1 MTEMWIPEE
10 WCAALK
16 CARQSI
22 QWALRVGMSLREV
35 VGWYYSDVTVPGSD
49 DWDECVLRARWDTYT
64 WRGVFQAWDECG
76 RPEYDPGRWGGDDRD
91 SEVRRAAQGNARLD
105 AVGEL
110 VFQQYPAALEQ
121 AARDL
126 GWEVRFGLD
135 FPDGVFPEGAI
146 ALDEGGLEAAAGDDW
161 ITVLVPPAVGA
172 AA

>member
-22 QWALRVGMSLREV
+22 QWGLRVGVSLPEIV
-35 VGWYYSDVTVPGSD
+35 DWFYDDTTAPGSD
-49 DWDECVLRARWDTYT
+49 EWDDIVLRARWDTYT

-76 RPEYDPGRWGGDDRD
+76 RPEYDPGRWCGDDRD
-91 SEVRRAAQGNARLD
+91 PELRRAAQGNARLD

>member
-10 WCAALK
+10 WYPALK

-22 QWALRVGMSLREV
+22 QWGLRVGVSLPEIV
-35 VGWYYSDVTVPGSD
+35 DWFYDDTTAPGSD
-49 DWDECVLRARWDTYT
+49 EWDDIVLRARWDTYT

-76 RPEYDPGRWGGDDRD
+76 RPEYDPGRWCGDDRD
-91 SEVRRAAQGNARLD
+91 PELRRAAQGNARLD

>member
-1 MTEMWIPEE
+1 MADMWISEAWHP
-10 WCAALK
+10 ALK

-22 QWALRVGMSLREV
+22 QWALRMGMSLPDIV
-35 VGWYYSDVTVPGSD
+35 AWYYSDETVPGSD
-49 DWDECVLRARWDTYT
+49 DWDDCVLRARWDTYT

-76 RPEYDPGRWGGDDRD
+76 RPEYDPSRWGWDDSD
-91 SEVRRAAQGNARLD
+91 PESRRAAQGNARLD

-110 VFQQYPAALEQ
+110 VHQQYPAALES

-126 GWEVRFGLD
+126 GWEVLFGLD

-161 ITVLVPPAVGA
+161 ITVLVPPAAGA

>member
-1 MTEMWIPEE
+1 MADMWISEAWHP
-10 WCAALK
+10 ALK

-22 QWALRVGMSLREV
+22 QWGLRVGVSLPEIV
-35 VGWYYSDVTVPGSD
+35 DWFYDDTTAPGSD
-49 DWDECVLRARWDTYT
+49 EWDDIVLRARWDTYT

-76 RPEYDPGRWGGDDRD
+76 RPEYDPARWGGDDRD
-91 SEVRRAAQGNARLD
+91 PDLRRAAQGNARLD

-110 VFQQYPAALEQ
+110 VFSQYPAALEQ

-126 GWEVRFGLD
+126 GWEVLFGLD

-161 ITVLVPPAVGA
+161 IRVLVPPAAGVA
-172 AA
+172 A

>member
-1 MTEMWIPEE
+1 MADMWISEAWHP
-10 WCAALK
+10 ALK

-22 QWALRVGMSLREV
+22 QWGLRVGVSLPEIV
-35 VGWYYSDVTVPGSD
+35 DWFYDDTTAPGSD
-49 DWDECVLRARWDTYT
+49 EWDDIVLRARWDTYT

-76 RPEYDPGRWGGDDRD
+76 RPEYDPGRWCGDDRD
-91 SEVRRAAQGNARLD
+91 PEVRRAAQGNARLD

>member
-1 MTEMWIPEE
+1 MADMWISEAWHP
-10 WCAALK
+10 ALK

-22 QWALRVGMSLREV
+22 QWGLRVGVSLPEIV
-35 VGWYYSDVTVPGSD
+35 DWFYDDTTAPGSD
-49 DWDECVLRARWDTYT
+49 EWDDIVLRARWDTYT

-76 RPEYDPGRWGGDDRD
+76 RPEYDPGRWCGDDRD
-91 SEVRRAAQGNARLD
+91 PELRRAAQGNARLD

-146 ALDEGGLEAAAGDDW
+146 ALDEGGVQGRFDSGPASGDRHG
-161 ITVLVPPAVGA
+161 VCLS
-172 AA
+172 

>member
-1 MTEMWIPEE
+1 MADMWISEAWHP
-10 WCAALK
+10 ALK

-22 QWALRVGMSLREV
+22 QWGLRVGVSLPEIV
-35 VGWYYSDVTVPGSD
+35 DWFYDDTTAPGSD
-49 DWDECVLRARWDTYT
+49 EWDDIVLRARWDTYT

-76 RPEYDPGRWGGDDRD
+76 RPEYDPGRWCGDDRD
-91 SEVRRAAQGNARLD
+91 PELRRAAQGNARLD

>member
-1 MTEMWIPEE
+1 MADMWISEAWHP
-10 WCAALK
+10 ALK

-22 QWALRVGMSLREV
+22 QWGLRVGVSLPEIV
-35 VGWYYSDVTVPGSD
+35 DWFYDDTTAPGSD
-49 DWDECVLRARWDTYT
+49 EWDDIVLRARWDTYT

-76 RPEYDPGRWGGDDRD
+76 RPEYDPGRWCGDDRD
-91 SEVRRAAQGNARLD
+91 PELRRAAQGNARLD

-161 ITVLVPPAVGA
+161 ITVLVPPVVGA